1 MLLNIFLCYNVFP
14 TKFFSAK
21 RCCGFRNLKSRTY
34 LMITLYISAFE
45 GRWLLQTILMKIQNF
60 FLIVYHIQIV
70 DRVIKFEPILN
81 NSSTVYS
88 IKMFYIVMVKCLF
101 NFQNTF
107 LQQVPKFMK
116 RYHEIDLKHFCDVIF
131 C

>member
-1 MLLNIFLCYNVFP
+1 
-14 TKFFSAK
+14 
-21 RCCGFRNLKSRTY
+21 
-34 LMITLYISAFE
+34 
-45 GRWLLQTILMKIQNF
+45 MKMQKY

-70 DRVIKFEPILN
+70 DRVTKFEQILN
-81 NSSTVYS
+81 NSTTVYS

-107 LQQVPKFMK
+107 LQVPKFMK
-116 RYHEIDLKHFCDVIF
+116 KYYEIDLKHFCDVIF